1 MALQDYEIGT
11 TSSTTNVE
19 ELATPLPPPRST
31 WNEYSQAVET
41 ADAGVRGAGW
51 KVVTWTWTI
60 ITLAQR
66 AQLRT
71 LCAGKSATIYIR
83 TKTLTG
89 SYPTYEYLTGKMV
102 WPEGPEE
109 MRNGRI
115 LNFTLEFR
123 ALETFT
129 P

>member
-1 MALQDYEIGT
+1 MTLQNYQIGT

-19 ELATPLPPPRST
+19 SLTTPLKPPRST

-51 KVVTWTWTI
+51 KVVTWTWDYITI
-60 ITLAQR
+60 AQR
-66 AQLRT
+66 TQLRT
-71 LCAGKSATIYIR
+71 FCAGKSATVYIR
-83 TKTLTG
+83 TKVLTG
-89 SYPTYEYLTGKMV
+89 TYPAYEYLTGKMV
-102 WPEGPEE
+102 WPDGPEE

-115 LNFTLEFR
+115 LNVTLEFR
-123 ALETFT
+123 ALVTFT

>member
-1 MALQDYEIGT
+1 MTLQSYQIGT

-19 ELATPLPPPRST
+19 SLTTPLPPPRST
-31 WNEYSQAVET
+31 WNEYSQPVET
-41 ADAGVRGAGW
+41 ADGGVRGAGW
-51 KVVTWTWTI
+51 KVVTWTWDW
-60 ITLAQR
+60 ITLVQR

-71 LCAGKSATIYIR
+71 FCAGKSATIYIR

-89 SYPTYEYLTGKMV
+89 SYPTYEYLTGKMI
-102 WPEGPEE
+102 WPDGPEE